1 MAETDCSRSSPK
13 GVAVGRRR
21 CQIELKLTNIARAS
35 LDELLDDYGDYLR
48 VRNHPAWD
56 KDSREALYVRRL
68 GGRREESFE
77 TYRRFFED
85 RPPETLANIAICLIH
100 QANYL
105 LDRQIRRLEKD
116 FVTKGGIRERMS
128 SARRA
133 YRNNNPPPGP

>member
-1 MAETDCSRSSPK
+1 MAETDCSQSSPK

-116 FVTKGGIRERMS
+116 FVTTGGIRERMS
-128 SARRA
+128 SA
-133 YRNNNPPPGP
+133 